1 MLIESEQKHQNA
13 VSRFFRWLKYRGAK
27 TAAYDK
33 KLVLMI
39 VGLWVISS
47 ISLII
52 GGLGTPSGFGM
63 VIDLVVYM
71 TLHTVV
77 FFTVTFL
84 GGFLLSLLYFPLP
97 RLFLAALGYSSALT
111 YYILSEANLGA
122 LFSGVITAVW
132 MGVALCLGLILV
144 AIFHKVWS
152 IPKKLILIMFPL
164 AYILFIFLWSPTIDY
179 DSITPTFSEKDYITP
194 LAVPN
199 PADEG
204 GYPFKSFSYG
214 NGEDKQR
221 DTFNEDVDIVSN
233 SVDAS
238 QFINEWKDY
247 REFFWGFDETALP
260 LNGRVWMP
268 EGEGTFP
275 LVLIVH
281 GNHSMEYFS
290 DSGYSYL
297 GELLASRGYI
307 AVSVDQNFLN
317 YSNWTG
323 IPNEDMTLR
332 AWMLMQHLLEIQRL
346 NETVN
351 NPFFEKVDL
360 QRVSLIGHS
369 RGGQAVAMVADYE
382 RWFSEDESVE
392 GMTAID
398 VKSVIAIA
406 PTDTQVDDMRAEP
419 ANVSYLT
426 LHGARDGDVHN
437 YHGDRQYSRVVIPD
451 DTDLFKAGV
460 YIAEANHSQFNTD
473 WGRMDMRLPGGLFLN
488 RQQLMSAEE
497 QREVA
502 KVYISAFLETT
513 LNGNDQYTPLFKDA
527 RYGKDWLPNTQYVTR
542 YEDANFYPLVDY
554 NESNNKTVLSQY
566 IIAEGIGFESWE
578 IESSVNRAG
587 NTKRSKGMVFEWE
600 DNAHYVMSLDES
612 LRETLSEH
620 DFESM
625 MLSMANMD
633 RDLDEASH
641 DFSQVPRVE
650 VELLMSDGTST
661 RVAMD
666 QFKSIQPS
674 IFTQYTINPWFDEI
688 MREGKYEEAAEPV
701 FQNYELPLDAFYE
714 QAPEIELEDVTTITL
729 YFSEG
734 PGKLMLDNIGFNE
747 SE

>member
-1 MLIESEQKHQNA
+1 MLIESEQKRENI
-13 VSRFFRWLKYRGAK
+13 VRRVFKWLKRRGVK

-33 KLVLMI
+33 KVTYILVA
-39 VGLWVISS
+39 LWIMSS

-63 VIDLVVYM
+63 IIDLIVY
-71 TLHTVV
+71 TLLHTIV
-77 FFTVTFL
+77 FLTVTFA
-84 GGFLLSLLYFPLP
+84 GGFLLALFYVPLP
-97 RLFLAALGYSSALT
+97 RLLLAALFYSSAIT
-111 YYILSEANLGA
+111 YYILSEANLST

-132 MGVALCLGLILV
+132 MGAALCLGLILMIV
-144 AIFHKVWS
+144 SHKNWS
-152 IPKKLILIMFPL
+152 TPKKFTLIIFPL
-164 AYILFIFLWSPTIDY
+164 AYILVIFLWSPTIEY
-179 DSITPTFSEKDYITP
+179 NSVHPTFNENDYITP
-194 LAVPN
+194 LVVPN
-199 PADEG
+199 PAEEG
-204 GYPFKSFSYG
+204 SYSFKSFSYG
-214 NGEDKQR
+214 NGEDKHR
-221 DTFNEDVDIVSN
+221 DTFNKEVDIVSE

-238 QFINEWKDY
+238 QFINEWKNY

-290 DSGYSYL
+290 DAGYGYL

-332 AWMLMQHLLEIQRL
+332 AWILMKHLLEIQRF
-346 NETVN
+346 NGTAN
-351 NPFFEKVDL
+351 NPFFEKVDM

-382 RWFSEDESVE
+382 RWFSDDESVA
-392 GMTAID
+392 GMETID

-419 ANVSYLT
+419 TNVSYLT

-437 YHGDRQYSRVVIPD
+437 YHGDRQYSRVAIQEGPD
-451 DTDLFKAGV
+451 FFKAGV

-488 RQQLMSAEE
+488 RQQLMPAEE

-513 LNGNDQYTPLFKDA
+513 LNGNDQYKPLFKDA

-578 IESSVNRAG
+578 IESAVNRTG

-600 DNAHYVMSLDES
+600 DNASYVMSLDEN
-612 LRETLSEH
+612 LRETLSNH
-620 DFESM
+620 NFESM
-625 MLSMANMD
+625 IVSLANMD
-633 RDLDEASH
+633 RDFDEDAH

-650 VELLMSDGTST
+650 VVLETSDGSST

-688 MREGKYEEAAEPV
+688 MREGKYEEAVEPV

-714 QAPEIELEDVTTITL
+714 QAPDIKLEDVTTITFHFL
-729 YFSEG
+729 EG
-734 PGKLMLDNIGFNE
+734 PGKLMMDNVGFYQSN
-747 SE
+747 